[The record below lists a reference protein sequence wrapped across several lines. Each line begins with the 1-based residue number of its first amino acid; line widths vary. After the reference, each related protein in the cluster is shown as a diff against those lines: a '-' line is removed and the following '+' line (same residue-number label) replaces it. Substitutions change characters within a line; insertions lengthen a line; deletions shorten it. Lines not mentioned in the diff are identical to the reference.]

1 MPYTIRTKDGIEIPD
16 VPDNI
21 AADSPE
27 ARALVQAARA
37 KQQSGSAPVQPSS
50 PTADEAYS
58 QHEAT
63 KPAAT
68 GAALPRGVRG
78 AMTAGQGLT
87 LNFLDELGGAAAL
100 GQLGQSYAMG
110 GTDTPPTRADY
121 TSARDLVRG
130 GVEQFKQ
137 ESPGAAMGLE
147 IAGGIPTMFVGGGGA
162 VTLGQRMAQALK
174 TGGAFGGASGA
185 GASEADTLGGVA
197 GDALTGASIGGG
209 LGAAGS
215 GAGGVLSA
223 VGRRSA
229 AALGSQRTAQDLAR
243 ERLAKVLTRTLP
255 DQFQP
260 GGQFQ
265 QRVESRLGSLGQNAP
280 LAAVGPEAVAELD
293 VLANMPGTA
302 RRGLNV
308 ARREIQ
314 SGRGP
319 ALVGAAEEA
328 LRATGR
334 PFRQTLE
341 GFVIAKQD
349 AARPFYEKLQNATVT
364 VDKELIDLL
373 ERSERAHGVAKELA
387 KVGGTKLPK
396 LSSAT
401 AGQSLPFDSLD
412 TVKKA
417 LWDIAEGAK
426 GEFGRSTERSRAYH
440 KLRRELIDKLDASS
454 PVDSFG
460 RSIYR
465 TARETFE
472 SGAQLE
478 TAMRRGADAM
488 SEKVDDLR
496 SIMNDMDATEVEA
509 FRLGA
514 AQALRDKLGTQA
526 GQTQVLNLYK
536 EPTLQAKLKVVFGN
550 DFNKFRRAVLQQE
563 QIKEVERAGRNSQTF
578 ARGAQA
584 EDMGAFMGA
593 VDTAQATKTGDVS
606 GLIKRGVSALSMPE
620 PVRNEL
626 SRMLLKKGF
635 AAKTETQQAQALA
648 ARSGR
653 RRIR

>member
-1 MPYTIRTKDGIEIPD
+1 MPTYTINGKKVTTDRELNDAEID
-16 VPDNI
+16 EIASSISVPD
-21 AADSPE
+21 E
-27 ARALVQAARA
+27 
-37 KQQSGSAPVQPSS
+37 
-50 PTADEAYS
+50 TATS
-58 QHEAT
+58 T
-63 KPAAT
+63 AT

-87 LNFLDELGGAAAL
+87 LNFLDELAGATAL

-110 GTDTPPTRADY
+110 GTDTPPTLADY
-121 TSARDLVRG
+121 TSARDVVRG
-130 GVEQFKQ
+130 GVGQFKK

-147 IAGGIPTMFVGGGGA
+147 LAGGIPTMFVGGGGA

-197 GDALTGASIGGG
+197 GDALTGAAMGGG

-223 VGRRSA
+223 VGGRGA
-229 AALGSQRTAQDLAR
+229 AALGNQRSAQNIAR
-243 ERLAKVLTRTLP
+243 QRLANVLTKTLP

-328 LRATGR
+328 LKATGR

-341 GFVIAKQD
+341 GFVTAKQD
-349 AARPFYEKLQNATVT
+349 ASRPFYEKLQNATVT

-373 ERSERAHGVAKELA
+373 QRAERAHGGAEELA
-387 KVGGTKLPK
+387 QVAGKNLPS
-396 LSSAT
+396 LSSLT
-401 AGQSLPFDSLD
+401 AGQALPFTSLD

-426 GEFGRSTERSRAYH
+426 GEFGKSTERSRAYH
-440 KLRRELIDKLDASS
+440 GLRRELIDKLDASS

-488 SEKVDDLR
+488 GERVDDLR

-584 EDMGAFMGA
+584 EDMGAFMDA
-593 VDTAQATKTGDVS
+593 VDTAQAAKTGNVA
-606 GLIKRGVSALSMPE
+606 GLIQRGWSKLSMPE

-635 AAKTETQQAQALA
+635 DAKTEVQQAQALA
-648 ARSGR
+648 DALAR
-653 RRIR
+653 RRGKRARATGATSALLVTGE

>member
-1 MPYTIRTKDGIEIPD
+1 MPKYEIEGKVYD
-16 VPDNI
+16 
-21 AADSPE
+21 AATP
-27 ARALVQAARA
+27 
-37 KQQSGSAPVQPSS
+37 
-50 PTADEAYS
+50 DEAYN
-58 QHEAT
+58 QHETAV
-63 KPAAT
+63 T
-68 GAALPRGVRG
+68 GAALPRNVRG

-121 TSARDLVRG
+121 TTARDVVRG
-130 GVEQFKQ
+130 GVGQFKK

-147 IAGGIPTMFVGGGGA
+147 LAGGIPTMFIGGGGA
-162 VTLGQRMAQALK
+162 ITLGQRIAQALK
-174 TGGAFGGASGA
+174 TGAAFGGASGA
-185 GASEADTLGGVA
+185 GASEADTFGGVV
-197 GDALTGASIGGG
+197 GDALTNAAISGG
-209 LGAAGS
+209 LAGGGS

-223 VGRRSA
+223 AGRRGV
-229 AALGSQRTAQDLAR
+229 AALGGQRTAQDLAR
-243 ERLAKVLTRTLP
+243 ERLATVLTRTLP

-265 QRVESRLGSLGQNAP
+265 QRVESRLGSLGPNAP

-328 LRATGR
+328 LSATGR

-341 GFVIAKQD
+341 GFVTAKQE
-349 AARPFYEKLQNATVT
+349 ASRPFYSQLQNATVT

-373 ERSERAHGVAKELA
+373 QRAERAHGGAEELA
-387 KVGGTKLPK
+387 QVAGENLPS
-396 LSSAT
+396 LSSLT
-401 AGQSLPFDSLD
+401 TGQSLPFTSLD

-426 GEFGRSTERSRAYH
+426 GEFGKSTERSRAYH
-440 KLRRELIDKLDASS
+440 GLRRELIDKLDASS
-454 PVDSFG
+454 PVDNFG

-488 SEKVDDLR
+488 GERVDDLR
-496 SIMNDMDATEVEA
+496 SIMDDMDATEVEA

-563 QIKEVERAGRNSQTF
+563 QIKEVERAGRNSSTF

-584 EDMGAFMGA
+584 EDMGAFMDA
-593 VDTAQATKTGDVS
+593 VDTAQAAKTGNFA
-606 GLIKRGVSALSMPE
+606 GFIQRGASKLAMPE

-635 AAKTETQQAQALA
+635 DAKTEVQQAQALA
-648 ARSGR
+648 DALAR
-653 RRIR
+653 RRGKRARATGATSALLVTGE